1 MRLVPSIK
9 NESASSLGFLG
20 KRAENINEL
29 QYTKLEIR
37 KEIRGKKNP
46 KLFFKIKLHI
56 WPEILDSLTTLKS
69 YCTKLVLVL

>member
-1 MRLVPSIK
+1 MLLAPVRFVHSIK

-37 KEIRGKKNP
+37 KEIREENS
-46 KLFFKIKLHI
+46 KIVFLRLNYI
-56 WPEILDSLTTLKS
+56 FGLKFWI
-69 YCTKLVLVL
+69 V